1 MDAVIIKV
9 GGSLALQPEKLRAL
23 CAKLANLSQ
32 NHQLIVVPGG
42 GEFAD
47 SVRALDSR
55 FNLSPQASHRMAL
68 LAMNQYGL
76 LLSDLLPNARLV
88 EKLETIQETLDSGKL
103 PIFLPASYLFS
114 DDALSNTWDVTSDSI
129 TLYIADKL
137 HLSKTILVTDVDGVY
152 SCDPKKFS
160 EAKLIKKL
168 SASNLEKMGERT
180 SVDSFLPKLL
190 LQMQTECFVVNGL
203 YPQRVEAILNGKQ
216 TICSL
221 ITSKL

>member
-1 MDAVIIKV
+1 MDAVIVKV

-23 CAKLANLSQ
+23 CAKLESLSKT
-32 NHQLIVVPGG
+32 HRLVVVPGG

-47 SVRALDSR
+47 SVRTLDSR
-55 FNLSPQASHRMAL
+55 FGLMQQTSHRMAL

-76 LLSDLLPNARLV
+76 LLADLLPNALLV
-88 EKLETIQETLDSGKL
+88 EKLETIQETLDSGKV

-114 DDALSNTWDVTSDSI
+114 DNVLGNTWDVTSDSI
-129 TLYIADKL
+129 TLYLAGKL
-137 HLSKTILVTDVDGVY
+137 HLSKTILVTDVDGIY

-180 SVDSFLPKLL
+180 SVDRYLPKLL
-190 LQMQTECFVVNGL
+190 LKSHIECFVVNGL
-203 YPQRVEAILNGKQ
+203 YPQRVEAILSGKQ

>member
-1 MDAVIIKV
+1 MT
-9 GGSLALQPEKLRAL
+9 
-23 CAKLANLSQ
+23 LS
-32 NHQLIVVPGG
+32 
-42 GEFAD
+42 
-47 SVRALDSR
+47 
-55 FNLSPQASHRMAL
+55 
-68 LAMNQYGL
+68 
-76 LLSDLLPNARLV
+76 
-88 EKLETIQETLDSGKL
+88 
-103 PIFLPASYLFS
+103 
-114 DDALSNTWDVTSDSI
+114 SNTWDVTSDSI
-129 TLYIADKL
+129 TLYIAGKL

-190 LQMQTECFVVNGL
+190 LQLHIECFVVNGL

-221 ITSKL
+221 ITSKP